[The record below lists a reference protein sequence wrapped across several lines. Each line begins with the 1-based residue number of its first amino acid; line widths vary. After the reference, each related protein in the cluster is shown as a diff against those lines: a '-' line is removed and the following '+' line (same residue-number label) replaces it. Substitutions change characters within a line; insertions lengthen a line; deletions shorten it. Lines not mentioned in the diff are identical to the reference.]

1 MPKYET
7 VMAIDFGLRNIGVAI
22 GNTLSRTAEPLTV
35 LSAKDGV
42 PHWPSIIALT
52 EEWRPNRLLVGLPIN
67 MDGSESELSRR
78 ASKFSRQLE
87 GRLGL
92 PVTLVDERLS
102 SREAKADAFAE
113 GHHWLIVEPSDED
126 NGRSFVVDRVG
137 DEVAAMPFCERVSLC
152 FAAG

>member
-7 VMAIDFGLRNIGVAI
+7 IMAIDFGLRNIGVAI

-52 EEWRPNRLLVGLPIN
+52 EEWRPNRLLVGLHIN

-78 ASKFSRQLE
+78 AAKFSRQLE

-113 GHHWLIVEPSDED
+113 WHRGDFVTDPIDDKAAAIILVTWLNDQPMMPS
-126 NGRSFVVDRVG
+126 G
-137 DEVAAMPFCERVSLC
+137 
-152 FAAG
+152 